1 MWADPIA
8 FPTLLLAQHPPAA
21 IHPSQENNHPRQQRH
36 CSLAKSS
43 PALKKKKESWAEQ
56 GFRLPQPALAP
67 AITGGVQ
74 C

>member
-43 PALKKKKESWAEQ
+43 PALKKKKMKAGLSRDSASRSQ
-56 GFRLPQPALAP
+56 L
-67 AITGGVQ
+67 
-74 C
+74 